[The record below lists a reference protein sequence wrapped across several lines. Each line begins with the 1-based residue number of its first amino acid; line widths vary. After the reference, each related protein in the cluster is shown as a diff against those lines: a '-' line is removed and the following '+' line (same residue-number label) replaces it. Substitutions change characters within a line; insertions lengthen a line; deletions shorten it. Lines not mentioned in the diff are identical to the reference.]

1 MRQYVGDGTLA
12 EYVTIPVTIG
22 LARIPG
28 GLDPSTAGAL
38 GLAGTAASASIDAVS
53 PAEGET
59 VLIGGATG
67 GVGAIANS
75 AGGRSRRRGDR
86 NRAPRRGGRLRRW
99 QPWQVG
105 SHRRGVMRNSPPP
118 PRSIAKPFLSV
129 WQALPI
135 WPDHTR
141 RPPGSSFLD
150 RGATPCGAP
159 ELRKGSDRN
168 LNEKVN
174 GDLVVSSADC
184 KPGSCK
190 GQRSE

>member
-67 GVGAIANS
+67 GVGAIAIQLAAARGAEVIATARPGEEADF
-75 AGGRSRRRGDR
+75 AGGSLGK
-86 NRAPRRGGRLRRW
+86 L
-99 QPWQVG
+99 
-105 SHRRGVMRNSPPP
+105 GVT
-118 PRSIAKPFLSV
+118 V
-129 WQALPI
+129 E
-135 WPDHTR
+135 
-141 RPPGSSFLD
+141 G
-150 RGATPCGAP
+150 
-159 ELRKGSDRN
+159 
-168 LNEKVN
+168 
-174 GDLVVSSADC
+174 
-184 KPGSCK
+184 
-190 GQRSE
+190 